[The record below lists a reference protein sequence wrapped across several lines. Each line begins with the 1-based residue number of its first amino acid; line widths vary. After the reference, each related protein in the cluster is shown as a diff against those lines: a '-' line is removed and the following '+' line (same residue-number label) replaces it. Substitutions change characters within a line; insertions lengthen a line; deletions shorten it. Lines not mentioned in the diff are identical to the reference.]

1 MYSDLPANGRTQH
14 PYHMYDEIKEQPN
27 VVRDAL
33 QSAAEHGD
41 GVGRLVAGARRLFL
55 VGSGTSL
62 YAAQGGAWMFRS
74 FSRGKIDARAMQAYE
89 FATYFP
95 GLRPDDVVIAVS
107 HSGASTM
114 TRRALERARRTGAE
128 TVAVTGFPG
137 SPVAALASRVLP
149 TGYEQERSWAHTAS
163 YTATL
168 TCLAGVANALAE
180 PEERLDLRPLP
191 EVLAEA
197 LQLEELAHRL
207 AASLLLAEQ
216 SGTPARIVLVGG
228 GPNAATAREGEL
240 KLLET
245 SYVQASSFELEQTL
259 HGPLAA
265 VTPETLLLM
274 IAPEGNSVD
283 RAVELSRAAQQL
295 GVTPVV
301 LTCGDCAG
309 RFEDAHCL
317 VLPDVPE
324 VLSPIAALVP
334 LQLFS
339 YFLAVGKGLNPDL
352 IHRDDERYRAA
363 RAAYE

>member
-1 MYSDLPANGRTQH
+1 MYSDLPPNRRTQH
-14 PYHMYDEIKEQPN
+14 PYHMYEEIKEQPA
-27 VVRDAL
+27 VARSAL
-33 QSAAEHGD
+33 QSADEHGD
-41 GVGRLVAGARRLFL
+41 AIGRLVAGARRLFL
-55 VGSGTSL
+55 IGSGTSL
-62 YAAQGGAWMFRS
+62 HAAEVGAWMFRS

-95 GLRPDDVVIAVS
+95 GVRPDDVVIAVS
-107 HSGASTM
+107 HAGTSTM

-168 TCLAGVANALAE
+168 ACLAGVANALAE
-180 PEERLDLRPLP
+180 PEERLDLSPLP
-191 EVLAEA
+191 EVLTEA
-197 LQLEELAHRL
+197 LQLEELAHRI
-207 AASLLLAEQ
+207 AAGLLLAER
-216 SGTPARIVLVGG
+216 SGAPARIVLVGG
-228 GPNAATAREGEL
+228 GSNAATAREGEL

-245 SYVQASSFELEQTL
+245 SYVQASSFELEQML

-265 VTPETLLLM
+265 VSSETLLLM
-274 IAPEGNSVD
+274 IAPEGNSAD
-283 RAVELSRAAQQL
+283 RAVELSRALHQL

-301 LTCGDCAG
+301 LTGSNSAD
-309 RFEDAHCL
+309 RFEDAHRL
-317 VLPDVPE
+317 LLPDVPE
-324 VLSPIAALVP
+324 VLSPIAAVVP

-339 YFLAVGKGLNPDL
+339 YFLAVGKGLDPDL

>member
-1 MYSDLPANGRTQH
+1 MYSDLPANRRTQH
-14 PYHMYDEIKEQPN
+14 PYHMYEEIKEQPN
-27 VVRDAL
+27 VVRGGL
-33 QSAAEHGD
+33 RSAAEHGD
-41 GVGRLVAGARRLFL
+41 PVARLVAGARRLFL
-55 VGSGTSL
+55 IGSGTSL
-62 YAAQGGAWMFRS
+62 HAAQVGAWMFRS

-107 HSGASTM
+107 HSGTSTM
-114 TRRALERARRTGAE
+114 TRRALERARRAGAE

-137 SPVAALASRVLP
+137 SAVAELAGSVLP

-163 YTATL
+163 YTAAL
-168 TCLAGVANALAE
+168 TCLAAVANVLAE
-180 PEERLDLRPLP
+180 PEERLDLSPLP

-197 LQLEELAHRL
+197 LQLEELTHRI
-207 AASLLLAEQ
+207 AARLLLAER

-228 GPNAATAREGEL
+228 GSNAATAREGEL

-245 SYVQASSFELEQTL
+245 SYVQASSFELEQML

-265 VTPETLLLM
+265 VIPETLLLL
-274 IAPEGNSVD
+274 IAPEGNSAD
-283 RAVELSRAAQQL
+283 RAVELSHAVHQL
-295 GVTPVV
+295 GLIPVV
-301 LTCGDCAG
+301 LTGSNSAD
-309 RFEDAHCL
+309 RFEDAHRL
-317 VLPDVPE
+317 LLPDVPE
-324 VLSPIAALVP
+324 VLSPISAVVP

-352 IHRDDERYRAA
+352 IHRDDARYGAA

>member
-1 MYSDLPANGRTQH
+1 MYE
-14 PYHMYDEIKEQPN
+14 EIKEQPN
-27 VVRDAL
+27 EVRGAL
-33 QSAAEHGD
+33 ESAAEHGD
-41 GVGRLVAGARRLFL
+41 GVARLVAGARRLFL
-55 VGSGTSL
+55 IGSGTSL
-62 YAAQGGAWMFRS
+62 HAAEVAAWMFRS

-89 FATYFP
+89 FATYFL
-95 GLRPDDVVIAVS
+95 GMRPDDVAIAVS
-107 HSGASTM
+107 HSGTSTM

-128 TVAVTGFPG
+128 TVAVTGFPS
-137 SPVAALASRVLP
+137 SPVAELASIVLP

-168 TCLAGVANALAE
+168 TCLAAVANALAE
-180 PEERLDLRPLP
+180 PEERLDLSPLP
-191 EVLAEA
+191 EVLTEA
-197 LQLEELAHRL
+197 LQLEELTHRI
-207 AASLLLAEQ
+207 AAGLLLAER

-245 SYVQASSFELEQTL
+245 SYVQASSFELEQML

-265 VTPETLLLM
+265 VTPETLLLL
-274 IAPEGNSVD
+274 IAAGGNSID
-283 RAVELSRAAQQL
+283 RAVELSRAVHQL

-301 LTCGDCAG
+301 LTGSDCAD
-309 RFEDAHCL
+309 RFEYAHRL
-317 VLPDVPE
+317 LLPEVPE
-324 VLSPIAALVP
+324 VLSPISAVVP